1 MNRNKK
7 IIINTKLVKIKDLHK
22 SCSWAIR
29 NLKNTLK
36 QNKVFSKTKSTKYK
50 YSSDNI
56 IYLATKDSDLSKILP
71 KNNFLPLDPE
81 SFALIPI
88 LYLSKKIIIAYGA
101 DSRGLVYALTELS
114 DRFLNNTN
122 KNNYFNIKNKII
134 ERPVTKIRSISKCFE
149 SNIEDLKWFHNRVMW
164 RKYLSMLVTQRF
176 NRFTLT
182 FGMQYNYPYGNEFI
196 TDVYLYL
203 AYPFLVSPKGYNI
216 YAEGLSNKER
226 NKNLQTLK
234 FISSEAVKCG
244 LDFQL
249 ALWTQKYDFD
259 KVPNANYQI
268 KKAPKKNYAEYCR
281 DSLSVL
287 LKECPDITGIT
298 LRAHVECG
306 IPEGKY
312 QFWKT
317 YFEAF
322 TNAGRVIEIDLH
334 AKGIDNKMINLALK
348 STTKVNVSPKYISE
362 HMGLPYHQASIRK
375 QEMPP
380 RLKVDSKW
388 TYSEGSRRFQRYSYG
403 DLLRE
408 DRKYGVLFRIWPGT
422 QRILLW
428 GDPILAGGYGSL
440 STFCGSLGVELCEPL
455 SFKGRMGTGI
465 KGGRFNYI
473 DKKLQTKYDWE
484 KYNYTYRVWGRLNY
498 NPKTKPENYQRFMIK
513 NFGKR
518 GLDLTKSLG
527 YASRILPF
535 ITLAHGVSAS
545 NNSYWP
551 EMYENM
557 SIVHKAPFLPY
568 SYDLKKP
575 SRFGMSTSCDPQLLM
590 SPQELAKSIFNKTGV
605 SRYSPLTMANWLENF
620 SKNANKYIG
629 KYKKILE
636 EKNPS
641 LKRLLVDIIIQA
653 SIGQFFAEKIRS
665 ACFWEY
671 FLLSGSKIVGEKA
684 LVKYIKARDQWQIAA
699 DISKEIYLPDLTY
712 GPQSWLR
719 GRWDDRLPA
728 IENDIIEMKS
738 ILEEKKTIKSLS
750 NYEINKNLKVME
762 NWNDYQKIKVEHKP
776 PKNFVFNKQ
785 IILNCCVK
793 LKKDILGFLHYRHV
807 NQSIK
812 WEKIKLVKND
822 DNLSAKIPSSYTK
835 TPFPLQYYFEFIN
848 KDKSSFSP
856 GLNINLS
863 NQPYYV
869 IRQKELIK
877 H

>member
-1 MNRNKK
+1 MISNININISNKFIQNR
-7 IIINTKLVKIKDLHK
+7 DLHK
-22 SCSWAIR
+22 SISWAIN
-29 NLKNTLK
+29 NLKNTVK
-36 QNKVFSKTKSTKYK
+36 QNKVFSKTKPNKYNNLPK
-50 YSSDNI
+50 NL
-56 IYLATKDSDLSKILP
+56 IYLATKDSDLSEILSKKIT
-71 KNNFLPLDPE
+71 LPLEPE
-81 SFALIPI
+81 SFALIPTT
-88 LYLSKKIIIAYGA
+88 YYSRKIIIAYGS

-114 DRFLNNTN
+114 DRFSNNIN
-122 KNNYFNIKNKII
+122 QNNNFNVKSTII
-134 ERPVTKIRSISKCFE
+134 EKPSTKIRSISKCFE
-149 SNIEDLKWFHNRVMW
+149 SNIEDLDWFHNRAMW

-216 YAEGLSNKER
+216 YAEGLTDKER

-234 FISSEAVKCG
+234 FISNEAGRRG

-268 KKAPKKNYAEYCR
+268 KKIPKKNYAEYCR
-281 DSLSVL
+281 DSLSL
-287 LKECPDITGIT
+287 LLTECPDITGIT

-317 YFEAF
+317 YFEAIA
-322 TNAGRVIEIDLH
+322 NANRVIEIDLH
-334 AKGIDNKMINLALK
+334 AKGIDNKMIDLALNV
-348 STTKVNVSPKYISE
+348 TPKVIVSPKYISE

-380 RLKVDSKW
+380 KLKVESKW
-388 TYSEGSRRFQRYSYG
+388 ALSEGSRRFQRYSYG

-428 GDPILAGGYGSL
+428 GDPILAGGYGKL

-465 KGGRFNYI
+465 KGGRFNYL

-513 NFGKR
+513 NFGKK
-518 GLDLTKSLG
+518 GVDLSKSLG
-527 YASRILPF
+527 HASRILPF

-575 SRFGMSTSCDPQLLM
+575 SRFGMSTTCDPQLLM
-590 SPQELAKSIFNKTGV
+590 SPQELAKSIFNKTV
-605 SRYSPLTMANWLENF
+605 INRISPLTMANWLENF
-620 SKNANKYIG
+620 SKNAKKYIPIS
-629 KYKKILE
+629 KKILK

-653 SIGQFFAEKIRS
+653 SIGQFFAEKFRS

-671 FLLSGSKIVGEKA
+671 YLLSKNNDVGNKA
-684 LVKYIKARDQWQIAA
+684 LEKYIRARDQWRIAGEV
-699 DISKEIYLPDLTY
+699 SKEIYLPDLTY

-728 IENDIIEMKS
+728 IDEDIYEMKK
-738 ILEEKKTIKSLS
+738 ILNSKKNQNKFQNISV
-750 NYEINKNLKVME
+750 IKNLKKME
-762 NWNDYQKIKVEHKP
+762 GWKNFQKIEIFHIS
-776 PKNFVFNKQ
+776 PKNFIQNKK
-785 IILNCCVK
+785 ILLTCSTK
-793 LKKDILGFLHYRHV
+793 FKKNLFGYLHYRHV

-812 WEKIKLVKND
+812 WKKIKLNKEVKNFTA
-822 DNLSAKIPSSYTK
+822 NIPAAYTK
-835 TPFPLQYYFEFIN
+835 TSFPIQYYFEFIDN
-848 KDKSSFSP
+848 KISSLSP
-856 GLNINLS
+856 GFAKDLS
-863 NQPYYV
+863 NQPYYLL
-869 IRQKELIK
+869 RQYI
-877 H
+877 

>member
-1 MNRNKK
+1 MSRNKK
-7 IIINTKLVKIKDLHK
+7 IIINTRFVKIKDLHK
-22 SCSWAIR
+22 SCSWAIK
-29 NLKNTLK
+29 NLKNTIK
-36 QNKVFSKTKSTKYK
+36 QNKIFSKTKSTKYQ
-50 YSSDNI
+50 YSSDSI
-56 IYLATKDSDLSKILP
+56 IYLATKDSNLSEILP

-88 LYLSKKIIIAYGA
+88 LYFGKKIIIAYGA

-134 ERPVTKIRSISKCFE
+134 EKPATKIRSISKCFE
-149 SNIEDLKWFHNRVMW
+149 SNIEDLDWFHNRSMW

-203 AYPFLVSPKGYNI
+203 AYPFLVSPKGYDI
-216 YAEGLSNKER
+216 YAEGLSDKER
-226 NKNLQTLK
+226 LKNLQTLK
-234 FISSEAVKCG
+234 FISNEAVKCG

-249 ALWTQKYDFD
+249 ALWTQSYDFD

-268 KKAPKKNYAEYCR
+268 KKIPKKNYAEYCR
-281 DSLSVL
+281 DSLSLL

-306 IPEGKY
+306 IPEGQY

-317 YFEAF
+317 YFEAIS
-322 TNAGRVIEIDLH
+322 NAGRVVEIDLH
-334 AKGIDNKMINLALK
+334 AKGIDNKMIDLALK
-348 STTKVNVSPKYISE
+348 ATPKVNVSPKYISE
-362 HMGLPYHQASIRK
+362 HMGLPYHQASIRN

-380 RLKVDSKW
+380 KLKVDSKW

-422 QRILLW
+422 QRVLLW
-428 GDPILAGGYGSL
+428 GDPVLASGYGKL
-440 STFCGSLGVELCEPL
+440 STFCDALGVELCEPL
-455 SFKGRMGTGI
+455 SLKGRKGTGI
-465 KGGRFNYI
+465 KGGRFNYL

-484 KYNYTYRVWGRLNY
+484 KYNYTYRIWGRLNY

-513 NFGKR
+513 SFGKKGV
-518 GLDLTKSLG
+518 GLSKGLG
-527 YASRILPF
+527 HASRILPF

-575 SRFGMSTSCDPQLLM
+575 SRFGMSTTCDPQLLM
-590 SPQELAKSIFNKTGV
+590 SPQELAKSIYNKKV
-605 SRYSPLTMANWLENF
+605 INRYSPLTMANWLENF
-620 SKNANKYIG
+620 SKNAKKYIPSS
-629 KYKKILE
+629 KKILK
-636 EKNPS
+636 EKNSS
-641 LKRLLVDIIIQA
+641 LKILLVDIVIQA
-653 SIGQFFAEKIRS
+653 SIGQFFAEKFRS

-671 FLLSGSKIVGEKA
+671 YLLSGNKYIGKKA
-684 LVKYIKARDQWQIAA
+684 LEKYIKARDQWKVAG
-699 DISKEIYLPDLTY
+699 DVSKEIYLPDLTY

-728 IENDIIEMKS
+728 IEEDICEMKRIIDS
-738 ILEEKKTIKSLS
+738 HKNQNSLLK
-750 NYEINKNLKVME
+750 NNVNKNLTAME
-762 NWNDYQKIKVEHKP
+762 NWKNYQKIGIEHIS
-776 PKNFVFNKQ
+776 PKQFVQNKKILLSCSIKIKNNF
-785 IILNCCVK
+785 
-793 LKKDILGFLHYRHV
+793 LGYLHYRQV

-812 WEKIKLVKND
+812 WKKIKLNKETKKFTAN
-822 DNLSAKIPSSYTK
+822 IPAAYTK
-835 TPFPLQYYFEFIN
+835 TPFPIQYYFEFTDN
-848 KDKSSFSP
+848 KISSFAP
-856 GLNINLS
+856 GFKKNLS
-863 NQPYYV
+863 NQPYYLL
-869 IRQKELIK
+869 RQYI
-877 H
+877 

>member
-1 MNRNKK
+1 MGKNMK
-7 IIINTKLVKIKDLHK
+7 IIINNKFINIKKLHK
-22 SCSWAIR
+22 SCTWAIK
-29 NLKNTLK
+29 NLKKTVEKNTFFSR
-36 QNKVFSKTKSTKYK
+36 NKKYRN
-50 YSSDNI
+50 SSDNI
-56 IYLATKDSDLSKILP
+56 IYLATRDSDLSEILP
-71 KNNFLPLDPE
+71 KINILPLKPE
-81 SFALIPI
+81 SFALIPSV
-88 LYLSKKIIIAYGA
+88 YLGKKIIIAYGA

-114 DRFLNNTN
+114 DRFSNNTS
-122 KNNYFNIKNKII
+122 KNNNFNIKDRII
-134 ERPVTKIRSISKCFE
+134 ETPISKIRSISKCFE
-149 SNIEDLKWFHNRVMW
+149 SNIEDLHWFHDRAMW
-164 RKYLSMLVTQRF
+164 RKYLSMLVTQKF
-176 NRFTLT
+176 NRFALT

-203 AYPFLVSPKGYNI
+203 AYPFLVSPKGYDI
-216 YAEGLSNKER
+216 YAEGLPDKER

-234 FISSEAVKCG
+234 FISSEASRCG

-249 ALWTQKYDFD
+249 SLWTQRYDFD

-268 KKAPKKNYAEYCR
+268 KKIPKENYAEYCR
-281 DSLSVL
+281 DSLSLL

-317 YFEAF
+317 YFEAISK
-322 TNAGRVIEIDLH
+322 AGRVIEIDLH

-348 STTKVNVSPKYISE
+348 ASPKVNVSPKYISE

-380 RLKVDSKW
+380 KLKVHSKW

-422 QRILLW
+422 QRVLLW
-428 GDPILAGGYGSL
+428 GDPVLAGGYGKL
-440 STFCGSLGVELCEPL
+440 STFCDSLGVELCEPL

-465 KGGRFNYI
+465 KGGRFNYL

-518 GLDLTKSLG
+518 GVDLSKSLG
-527 YASRILPF
+527 HASRILPF

-557 SIVHKAPFLPY
+557 SIVYKAPFLPY

-575 SRFGMSTSCDPQLLM
+575 SRFGMSTTCDPQLLM
-590 SPQELAKSIFNKTGV
+590 SPQELAKSIYNKKIIN
-605 SRYSPLTMANWLENF
+605 RYSPLTMANWLENF
-620 SKNANKYIG
+620 SKNAKKYLLTSEE
-629 KYKKILE
+629 ILN

-653 SIGQFFAEKIRS
+653 SIGQFFAEKFRS

-671 FLLSGSKIVGEKA
+671 YLLSGNKQIGNKA
-684 LVKYIKARDQWQIAA
+684 LKKYIKARNQWKVAG

-728 IENDIIEMKS
+728 IDEDINNMRK
-738 ILEEKKTIKSLS
+738 ILNL
-750 NYEINKNLKVME
+750 NKNKKNLHNNSVIKNLTIME
-762 NWNDYQKIKVEHKP
+762 NWKNFQKITIEHIS
-776 PKNFVFNKQ
+776 PKIFFQNKK
-785 IILNCCVK
+785 ILLNCSIK
-793 LKKDILGFLHYRHV
+793 FNSNYLGYLHYRQV

-812 WEKIKLVKND
+812 WEKIKLNKAAKNFTA
-822 DNLSAKIPSSYTK
+822 NIPASYTK
-835 TPFPLQYYFEFIN
+835 TPFPIQYYFEFIDN
-848 KDKSSFSP
+848 KISSFAP
-856 GLNINLS
+856 GFTKNLS
-863 NQPYYV
+863 NQPYY
-869 IRQKELIK
+869 ILRKNI
-877 H
+877 